1 MSDVAGRPPEA
12 WTRILR
18 ALLRGQEAGRVED
31 ALAELYALKREENAR
46 TADAWYRRQVVGF
59 AMRLPALTRRG
70 GWFERRGGGGMDVV
84 RQDLSFA
91 VRQFV
96 RRPAFALLAVVTIGL
111 GIGAATAIFGLVR
124 AVVLEPLPYPEAG
137 RLVQVLETTPD
148 GRDFVTSEPNFLD
161 FQARS
166 RTFEKLAVF
175 QSAPVSA
182 RFGTE
187 PVQLDGSRVS
197 ADYFSVLGARPLL
210 GRTFTAE
217 ESGREPQPVVVL
229 GHALW
234 RDVFGQA
241 ASVLGR
247 TLVLDGTAHAVIGVM
262 PAGFE
267 PEWDLWLPQRLDP
280 AQDRGD
286 HMLSA
291 IGLLARGAN
300 VDAARDDLATI
311 QRDLSARFPESN
323 GGWGVAVR
331 PLKLSVVGE
340 ETVRGGYVLFGAV
353 GLLLLLACASVSN
366 LLVAR
371 ATTRRREVGVRTAL
385 GASPARVLRQLMTE
399 SVVLSLVGGGVGVML
414 AFVAMPLLRRLSPPG
429 TPRIEQA
436 TIDPL
441 VLGFAL
447 LVTIAVG
454 ILFGMAP
461 TLHALRA
468 DVRAALADGDRGATG
483 GGERLRNALL
493 VAQVAVAFAL
503 VVGVGLLAASFA
515 RMRGEDPGMAVAEML
530 AVPLTL
536 PWERYDEDGR
546 RRVLRE
552 LEARIAA
559 VPGVRAVG
567 TVNIAPFS
575 GDNTMNDLSVEGIAY
590 ADNDNPFARWRS
602 VSVGYFDAAGIDIV
616 AGRPLRSE
624 DRGLGGGERAAAV
637 VSESMARTIWG
648 SPEAAIGRRFAMSR
662 NSTNWNRVVGV
673 SADVRDH
680 MMDDVPLPQFF
691 FPDGGWW
698 PWMTVIVRTDA
709 DAAALAGP
717 LRAAIWEV
725 APDLPVPTIEPVARG
740 IDRIIAGPR
749 FTFVLMLAFGA
760 VALTLAVTGVYG
772 VTHLS
777 VSRRTREIG
786 IRMALGGSVTGMV
799 GMVVRQSAALTFA
812 GIAIGLALAIA
823 GAQALQ
829 TLLFRTSPLDPAILG
844 GAAAILLA
852 SAVVAAWIPARKAA
866 RVDPTSVL
874 RTD

>member
-1 MSDVAGRPPEA
+1 
-12 WTRILR
+12 
-18 ALLRGQEAGRVED
+18 
-31 ALAELYALKREENAR
+31 
-46 TADAWYRRQVVGF
+46 
-59 AMRLPALTRRG
+59 
-70 GWFERRGGGGMDVV
+70 
-84 RQDLSFA
+84 
-91 VRQFV
+91 
-96 RRPAFALLAVVTIGL
+96 
-111 GIGAATAIFGLVR
+111 
-124 AVVLEPLPYPEAG
+124 
-137 RLVQVLETTPD
+137 
-148 GRDFVTSEPNFLD
+148 
-161 FQARS
+161 
-166 RTFEKLAVF
+166 
-175 QSAPVSA
+175 
-182 RFGTE
+182 
-187 PVQLDGSRVS
+187 
-197 ADYFSVLGARPLL
+197 
-210 GRTFTAE
+210 
-217 ESGREPQPVVVL
+217 VL

-234 RDVFGQA
+234 RDAFGED

-267 PEWDLWLPQRLDP
+267 PERDLWLPQRLDP

-291 IGLLARGAN
+291 IGLLVRGAN
-300 VDAARDDLATI
+300 VDAARNDLATI

-340 ETVRGGYVLFGAV
+340 DVVRGGWVLLGAV
-353 GLLLLLACASVSN
+353 GLLLLLACASVSS

-371 ATTRRREVGVRTAL
+371 STTRRREVGLRTAL

-399 SVVLSLVGGGVGVML
+399 SVVLSLVGGVLGVML
-414 AFVAMPLLRRLSPPG
+414 AFVSMPLLRRLSPPG
-429 TPRIEQA
+429 TPRIEDA

-447 LVTIAVG
+447 VVTLGVG
-454 ILFGMAP
+454 ILFGLAP

-468 DVRAALADGDRGATG
+468 DVRDALSDGDRGATG
-483 GGERLRNALL
+483 GGERIRNALL

-503 VVGVGLLAASFA
+503 VVGVGLLATSFA

-536 PWERYDEDGR
+536 PWERYDDQAR

-575 GDNTMNDLSVEGIAY
+575 GSNTMIDLSVEGIAY
-590 ADNDNPFARWRS
+590 ADNENPFARWRS
-602 VSVGYFDAAGIDIV
+602 VSVGYFTAAGIDII
-616 AGRPLRSE
+616 AGRSLRSE
-624 DRGLGGGERAAAV
+624 DGGPGGESAAAV

-648 SPEAAIGRRFAMSR
+648 SAEAAVGRRFAMSR

-698 PWMTVIVRTDA
+698 PWMTVILRTDA

-717 LRAAIWEV
+717 IRAAIWEV
-725 APDLPVPTIEPVARG
+725 APDVPVPTIEPVTRG
-740 IDRIIAGPR
+740 LDRIIAGPR
-749 FTFVLMLAFGA
+749 FTFVLMLVFGV

-786 IRMALGGSVTGMV
+786 IRMALGGSVAGMI
-799 GMVVRQSAALTFA
+799 GMVVRRSAGFTIA

-823 GAQALQ
+823 GARALQ
-829 TLLFRTSPLDPAILG
+829 SLLFRTSPLDPAILG

-852 SAVVAAWIPARKAA
+852 SAFIAAWIPARKAA
-866 RVDPTSVL
+866 TVDPASVL